1 MSIQR
6 LPRNLRKSAEQCNL
20 KPGDQV
26 MMINCPEARKHQG
39 VVWTV
44 ESVPFTL
51 CRRLVVMLKGYHDCV
66 NVEKLGRV
74 SS

>member
-26 MMINCPEARKHQG
+26 MMINCPEARNHQG
-39 VVWTV
+39 IVWTV
-44 ESVPFTL
+44 DSMPFMMCGSV
-51 CRRLVVMLKGYHDCV
+51 VVMLKGYRGCFDT
-66 NVEKLGRV
+66 EKLGRV